1 MTLARDLV
9 RPYTMVRV
17 DDDAQEAARLL
28 VRERLPAL
36 LVLDQV
42 EFPYAI
48 VPATQLLTELM
59 PEPDEPGLPPA
70 MTTVDRFDDATPG
83 PLSGRAVADWL
94 PRRRATPGLVG
105 PESSPLEVA
114 ALMTRKDCPVVAV
127 IEREGRVVSLLGAI
141 TADILLEHFIG
152 GS

>member
-9 RPYTMVRV
+9 RPYTTVRV
-17 DDDAQEAARLL
+17 DDDAEEAARLL

-42 EFPYAI
+42 GFPYAI
-48 VPATQLLTELM
+48 VPATQLLTALM
-59 PEPDEPGLPPA
+59 PEPGKAEPPPA
-70 MTTVDRFDDATPG
+70 VTTPGSSADGAWG

-94 PRRRATPGLVG
+94 PRRRATPGLVD
-105 PESSPLEVA
+105 PESSPLEIT

-127 IEREGRVVSLLGAI
+127 IEREGGAVSLLGAI
-141 TADILLEHFIG
+141 TADVLLAHFIG
-152 GS
+152 GP